1 MSAVDTLPAWLEP
14 FEPRLPL
21 DRLVVE
27 VNKIFHAFEAPDYD
41 RRHPEIHQQL
51 PAYWREMITQAGI
64 APRVGGWRV
73 LDFGC
78 GTGFAS
84 EQILRHLP
92 AEQIASLVC
101 YDLSS
106 EMIDRCR
113 EKIVPK
119 FPPAQFTCDAAS
131 LEDCGPFDVLLTNS
145 LLHHLP
151 DPHATIRQLTDRLT
165 PAHFWLAGH
174 QPSSR
179 YYKNPECLGLYN
191 RYTRAAQGRRGKY
204 WWRNFSPAAWGA
216 RWQKTLS
223 KLRSPKR
230 LAARAAYKQGLFGR
244 RPTPQVIDR
253 IVDFHV
259 AHSADEAA
267 AGRGFDIDRLQA
279 EMRGQWQL
287 LWEFSYSYMG
297 TFAET
302 RLAVE
307 WRQTCRQL
315 ADEFPRDG
323 ANLCTLWRRAK

>member
-1 MSAVDTLPAWLEP
+1 MSAVDTLPAWLQP

-27 VNKIFHAFEAPDYD
+27 VNKIFHAFEAPNYD

-51 PAYWREMITQAGI
+51 PAYWQEMITQAGV
-64 APRVGGWRV
+64 APRSGGWRI

-92 AEQIASLVC
+92 TEQISSLVC

-113 EKIVPK
+113 EKMAPR
-119 FPPAQFTCDAAS
+119 FPAAQFTSDPGS
-131 LEDCGPFDVLLTNS
+131 LQDYGPFDLLLTNS

-151 DPHATIRQLTDRLT
+151 DPRATIRQLSDLLDSG
-165 PAHFWLAGH
+165 ALWLAGH
-174 QPSSR
+174 EPSTR
-179 YYKNPECLGLYN
+179 YYKNPECLSLYN
-191 RYTRAAQGRRGKY
+191 RFTRASQGRRGKN
-204 WWRNFSPAAWGA
+204 WWRHLSPTALGA
-216 RWQKTLS
+216 RWHRTIA

-244 RPTPQVIDR
+244 RPTPHVIDR

-259 AHSADEAA
+259 AHTADEAA

-279 EMRGQWQL
+279 ELHGEWQL
-287 LWEFSYSYMG
+287 RWEFSYSYMG
-297 TFAET
+297 TFAES
-302 RLAVE
+302 RLPVE
-307 WRQTCRQL
+307 WRQACQKL
-315 ADEFPRDG
+315 AHDFPRDG
-323 ANLCTLWRRAK
+323 ANLCALWRRAA